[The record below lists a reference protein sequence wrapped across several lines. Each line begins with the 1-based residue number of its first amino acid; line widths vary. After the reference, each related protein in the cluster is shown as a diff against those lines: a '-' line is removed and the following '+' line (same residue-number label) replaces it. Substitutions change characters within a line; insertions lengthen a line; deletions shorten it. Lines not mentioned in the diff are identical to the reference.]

1 MDSLTSSALLGG
13 IITYLLPIEDSN
25 IKIQIGLFGSQILN
39 YFVSKNNINFL
50 NYFKKKKK

>member
-13 IITYLLPIEDSN
+13 IITYLLPIEDTN

-39 YFVSKNNINFL
+39 YLVGKSNINFY
-50 NYFKKKKK
+50 NYFKKK